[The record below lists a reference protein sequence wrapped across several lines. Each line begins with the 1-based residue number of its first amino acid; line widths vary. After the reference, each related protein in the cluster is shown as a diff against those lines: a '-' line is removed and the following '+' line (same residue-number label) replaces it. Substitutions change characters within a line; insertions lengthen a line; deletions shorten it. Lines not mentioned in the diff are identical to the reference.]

1 MKRILKNKRGF
12 TIAETV
18 IALAIISTISIS
30 AVALSVS
37 SQNASRL
44 ALQKQQAQF
53 YAADIIS
60 CYRAGGD
67 FEENLTCALGV
78 EVNDRDWSQEQ
89 QISLSDGMT
98 ATLKIEDGKLTV
110 TIKKD
115 VKNLTS
121 LEFTKWGQS

>member
-60 CYRAGGD
+60 CYRAGDD
-67 FEENLTCALGV
+67 FKTNLNFVFGTNFQETD
-78 EVNDRDWSQEQ
+78 EVSS
-89 QISLSDGMT
+89 ITLSDGMT
-98 ATLKIEDGKLTV
+98 ATLKIENGKLTV
-110 TIKKD
+110 TILQQEKI
-115 VKNLTS
+115 LTS
-121 LEFTKWGQS
+121 LEFTKGGQS

>member
-12 TIAETV
+12 TIAETI

-60 CYRAGGD
+60 CYRASSTN
-67 FEENLTCALGV
+67 EEFTKNVKFAL
-78 EVNDRDWSQEQ
+78 EIESDD
-89 QISLSDGMT
+89 ISSITLSGGMT
-98 ATLKIEDGKLTV
+98 ATLTIENGKLTV
-110 TIKKD
+110 TISKG
-115 VKNLTS
+115 VKQLTS
-121 LEFTKWGQS
+121 LEFTKGGQQ

>member
-12 TIAETV
+12 TMAET
-18 IALAIISTISIS
+18 IFALAIISTISIS

-67 FEENLTCALGV
+67 FKTNLNFVFGTNFQETD
-78 EVNDRDWSQEQ
+78 EVSS
-89 QISLSDGMT
+89 IPLSDGMT
-98 ATLKIEDGKLTV
+98 ATLEQTGQTLTV
-110 TIKKD
+110 TILQQEKI
-115 VKNLTS
+115 LTS
-121 LEFTKWGQS
+121 LTFTKGGTQ